1 MICFVLSTEVLVLH
15 KPHLLH
21 KVVSSFTLRLPE
33 NIIFRV
39 LLRAFAALLS
49 VQLRQ
54 GSFANFARGSV
65 PSVSTCKSRLVHLNH
80 RLLGLDT

>member
-33 NIIFRV
+33 NIIFSAV
-39 LLRAFAALLS
+39 E
-49 VQLRQ
+49 
-54 GSFANFARGSV
+54 SFCSIA
-65 PSVSTCKSRLVHLNH
+65 VSTASTRIFCKLCQRKCTFCIYL
-80 RLLGLDT
+80 